1 MRTTIDLPSRLL
13 RQAKARAALDGT
25 TLKQLV
31 TRWVEQGLK
40 RATDPGL
47 AAPQRQRSE
56 LPVARSATGRLLPNL
71 TNADLHQIL
80 TDEEIARSE
89 TTEIS
94 GG

>member
-1 MRTTIDLPSRLL
+1 MRTTIDLPNHLL

-40 RATDPGL
+40 RAPDLDL
-47 AAPQRQRSE
+47 AAPRRRRSD
-56 LPVARSATGRLLPNL
+56 LPVARSATGRPLPLL
-71 TNADLHQIL
+71 TNADIHQIL
-80 TDEEIARSE
+80 LDEEIV
-89 TTEIS
+89 